1 MITKFQILFSF
12 NRIYRS
18 YTVIQIK
25 LEMASLMLNQMP
37 RMKLS
42 DEIWGMIDTILK
54 RKHKLRK
61 MIFGRKKYSGRLHNE
76 FNIAPS
82 QSLELESFKR
92 KLEKFLSMTDCKERD
107 DQIFGIF
114 QSQKHCECSC
124 RKLKNL
130 KCKG

>member
-1 MITKFQILFSF
+1 MFSF

-61 MIFGRKKYSGRLHNE
+61 MIFGKTKYSGGLHDE
-76 FNIAPS
+76 YNIAPS

-92 KLEKFLSMTDCKERD
+92 KLEKFSNMTDCKERD
-107 DQIFGIF
+107 LPVSKVFRMLIHYG
-114 QSQKHCECSC
+114 K
-124 RKLKNL
+124 
-130 KCKG
+130 

>member
-1 MITKFQILFSF
+1 MFSF
-12 NRIYRS
+12 KRIYRS

-42 DEIWGMIDTILK
+42 DEIWEMIDIILK

-61 MIFGRKKYSGRLHNE
+61 LIFGKTKYSGGLHDE
-76 FNIAPS
+76 YNISPS

-92 KLEKFLSMTDCKERD
+92 KLEKFSNMTDCKEWD
-107 DQIFGIF
+107 
-114 QSQKHCECSC
+114 
-124 RKLKNL
+124 L
-130 KCKG
+130 